1 MKQRKDCFISMKL
14 LTYAVAAALNGQ
26 PDLLNQLKQ
35 DQTMIEREALERSF
49 EKSALLEE
57 HLPLAEALEE
67 KDYQELLNVAE
78 LHLRFQPHKTELIFQ
93 VDEEILDTLV
103 ELHGQTRGTIVK
115 EWVEAVTSEQLQ
127 VKAVVDSETL
137 QFETVNEST
146 TIQDITLNST
156 KGLQATEHE
165 IAFPNFEKD
174 VNVNETETSI
184 LSQPLRETINAYDTD
199 RNPLSQNDD
208 MEREFSVEGVQEADS
223 VTQENPFEN
232 LEVEDNF
239 DQGYEDEPDNELEDL
254 SEGLSINTE
263 PELENEPEI
272 ESEQESKPEEVQTK
286 EALEKIIPVIQPLQE
301 RLQEQKEILENAL
314 DVPASDE
321 EIQQ

>member
-78 LHLRFQPHKTELIFQ
+78 LHLHFQPHKTELIFQ

-103 ELHGQTRGTIVK
+103 ELHGQTRGAIVK
-115 EWVEAVTSEQLQ
+115 EWVETVVSEQLQ
-127 VKAVVDSETL
+127 VKAVIDSETL
-137 QFETVNEST
+137 QFETIDELSDVQYT
-146 TIQDITLNST
+146 GLDDI
-156 KGLQATEHE
+156 KGLYSTEHE
-165 IAFPNFEKD
+165 IAFPDFEKD
-174 VNVNETETSI
+174 VSQNEIQAPT
-184 LSQPLRETINAYDTD
+184 LSQPLRETSNVYDTN
-199 RNPLSQNDD
+199 RNSLPQDDD
-208 MEREFSVEGVQEADS
+208 MERELLSNALQTSDS
-223 VTQENPFEN
+223 VNDNLFDN

-239 DQGYEDEPDNELEDL
+239 DQGYEDEPDSEPEDL
-254 SEGLSINTE
+254 SEGLSVDIE
-263 PELENEPEI
+263 PEIENEPEK
-272 ESEQESKPEEVQTK
+272 ESKPEEVQTK

-301 RLQEQKEILENAL
+301 RLQEQKEILESAL
-314 DVPASDE
+314 DAPASDE

>member
-57 HLPLAEALEE
+57 HLPLAKALEE

-78 LHLRFQPHKTELIFQ
+78 LHLRFQPHQTELIFQ

-127 VKAVVDSETL
+127 VKAVIDSETL
-137 QFETVNEST
+137 QFETIDELSDVHYAGLD
-146 TIQDITLNST
+146 DIKELHS
-156 KGLQATEHE
+156 TEHE
-165 IAFPNFEKD
+165 IAFPDFEKD
-174 VNVNETETSI
+174 VSQNEIQAPT
-184 LSQPLRETINAYDTD
+184 LSQPLRETINAYDID

-208 MEREFSVEGVQEADS
+208 MEREFSVDGVQEADS
-223 VTQENPFEN
+223 VIQEDPFKN

-239 DQGYEDEPDNELEDL
+239 DQGYEDEPDSEPEDL
-254 SEGLSINTE
+254 SEGLSVDIE
-263 PELENEPEI
+263 PEIENEPEK
-272 ESEQESKPEEVQTK
+272 ESKPEEVQTK

-301 RLQEQKEILENAL
+301 RLQEQKEILESAL
-314 DVPASDE
+314 DAPASDE

>member
-1 MKQRKDCFISMKL
+1 MKL

-127 VKAVVDSETL
+127 VKVVVDSETL

-146 TIQDITLNST
+146 NIQDSTLNST

-184 LSQPLRETINAYDTD
+184 LSQPLRETINAYDID
-199 RNPLSQNDD
+199 RNSLPQDDD
-208 MEREFSVEGVQEADS
+208 MEREFSVDGVQEADS
-223 VTQENPFEN
+223 VIQEDPFKN

-239 DQGYEDEPDNELEDL
+239 DQGYEDEPDSEPEDL
-254 SEGLSINTE
+254 SEGLSVDIE
-263 PELENEPEI
+263 PEIENEPEK
-272 ESEQESKPEEVQTK
+272 ESKPEEVQTK

-301 RLQEQKEILENAL
+301 RLQEQREILESAL
-314 DVPASDE
+314 DAPASDE

>member
-1 MKQRKDCFISMKL
+1 MKL

-78 LHLRFQPHKTELIFQ
+78 LHLRFQPHQTELIFQ
-93 VDEEILDTLV
+93 IDEEILDTLV
-103 ELHGQTRGTIVK
+103 ELHGQTRGAIVK
-115 EWVEAVTSEQLQ
+115 EWIEAVASEQLQ
-127 VKAVVDSETL
+127 VKVVVDSETL

-146 TIQDITLNST
+146 NIQDITLNST

-184 LSQPLRETINAYDTD
+184 LSQPLRETIKAYDID
-199 RNPLSQNDD
+199 RNPLLQNDD
-208 MEREFSVEGVQEADS
+208 MEREFSVDGVQEADS
-223 VTQENPFEN
+223 VIQEDPFKN

-239 DQGYEDEPDNELEDL
+239 DQGYEDEPDSEPEDL
-254 SEGLSINTE
+254 SEGLSVDIE
-263 PELENEPEI
+263 PEIENEPEK
-272 ESEQESKPEEVQTK
+272 ESKPEEVQTK

-301 RLQEQKEILENAL
+301 RLQEQKEILESAL
-314 DVPASDE
+314 DAPASDE

>member
-1 MKQRKDCFISMKL
+1 MKL

-57 HLPLAEALEE
+57 HLLLAEALEE

-93 VDEEILDTLV
+93 VDEEILDILV

-115 EWVEAVTSEQLQ
+115 VWVEAVTSEQLQ
-127 VKAVVDSETL
+127 VKAVVDSEML
-137 QFETVNEST
+137 QFETVNEFT
-146 TIQDITLNST
+146 NIQDVTLNST

-165 IAFPNFEKD
+165 IAFPDFEKD
-174 VNVNETETSI
+174 VNVNEIETSS
-184 LSQPLRETINAYDTD
+184 LSQPLRETVNTHDID
-199 RNPLSQNDD
+199 RNPLSQDDD
-208 MEREFSVEGVQEADS
+208 MEREFSIDGVQEADS
-223 VTQENPFEN
+223 VIQEDPFKN

-239 DQGYEDEPDNELEDL
+239 DQGYEDEPDSEPEDL
-254 SEGLSINTE
+254 SEGLSVDIE
-263 PELENEPEI
+263 PEIENEPEK
-272 ESEQESKPEEVQTK
+272 ESEQEPKPEEIQTK

-301 RLQEQKEILENAL
+301 RLQEQKEILESAL
-314 DVPASDE
+314 DAPASDE

>member
-127 VKAVVDSETL
+127 VKVVVDSETL

-146 TIQDITLNST
+146 NIQDSTLNST

-184 LSQPLRETINAYDTD
+184 LSQPLRETINAYDID
-199 RNPLSQNDD
+199 RNSLPQDDD
-208 MEREFSVEGVQEADS
+208 MEREFSVDGVQEADS
-223 VTQENPFEN
+223 VIQEDPFKN

-239 DQGYEDEPDNELEDL
+239 DQGYEDEPDSEPEDL
-254 SEGLSINTE
+254 SEGLSVDIE
-263 PELENEPEI
+263 PEIENEPEK
-272 ESEQESKPEEVQTK
+272 ESKPEEVQTK

-301 RLQEQKEILENAL
+301 RLQEQREILESAL
-314 DVPASDE
+314 DAPASDE